1 MLGLGLA
8 LVGIEVSN
16 SEQLSDGLE
25 FMDPEF
31 TEHILVVDHV
41 AKGGDYPRW
50 INLKDG
56 VADATE
62 MLDKLA
68 QHLVLALDDPAE
80 IDLGAGVLGR
90 TLEVGEEI
98 AI

>member
-1 MLGLGLA
+1 MPGQGLTS
-8 LVGIEVSN
+8 VGTEVGN

-50 INLKDG
+50 IDLRDG
-56 VADATE
+56 VADVTE

-68 QHLVLALDDPAE
+68 QYLVLALDDPVE

-98 AI
+98 AT